1 MSRQSEEEVLRRI
14 EATRERMGET
24 IERIGDRVHPDR
36 VQHELKTRAREQVDE
51 LKHTAKRKAKN
62 TMDDVQHGVR
72 DTGRGLWDT
81 IRENP
86 VPAGMVGVGLAWLM
100 ANGSR
105 HSDDTTYRSSAYPF
119 AGTTGYS
126 RQQAARNRYRP
137 VESASY
143 GHNDDLAYDH
153 DFDDD
158 DHSAIGDAADQVKA
172 KGSDAMEDAREK
184 GQKAAHSAREKGEE
198 LADTAREKGHQAA
211 DAARNGMRQARS
223 TARGWASDA
232 EYRAR
237 RAERRVEHAVQDNPF
252 AAGAMAMALG
262 LAAGLMIPETDRERE
277 MMGPARERLK
287 DRAETKARSAANKA
301 QDIARE
307 TASKSAKRAVDEV
320 WSEAGSKSGD
330 STERMAA
337 EGNVGSENAVREPG
351 R

>member
-1 MSRQSEEEVLRRI
+1 MSRESEEEVLRRI
-14 EATRERMGET
+14 EVTRERMGET

-51 LKHTAKRKAKN
+51 LKHNAKRKAKN
-62 TMDDVQHGVR
+62 TMDDVQHEVR
-72 DTGRGLWDT
+72 EKGRGLWDT

-105 HSDDTTYRSSAYPF
+105 HGDDTTYRSSAYPF
-119 AGTTGYS
+119 E
-126 RQQAARNRYRP
+126 NRYRP

-143 GHNDDLAYDH
+143 GYNDDLAYDH

-158 DHSAIGDAADQVKA
+158 DHSVMGDAADQIRA

-184 GQKAAHSAREKGEE
+184 GHQAAHSAREKG
-198 LADTAREKGHQAA
+198 HQAA
-211 DAARNGMRQARS
+211 AAARHGMRQAGS

-252 AAGAMAMALG
+252 AAGAVAMALG
-262 LAAGLMIPETDRERE
+262 LAAGMMIPETDRERE

-287 DRAETKARSAANKA
+287 DRAETKARQAANTA
-301 QDIARE
+301 QGIVRE

-320 WSEAGSKSGD
+320 WSEAGSGSSD

-337 EGNVGSENAVREPG
+337 EGNAGSQSAVREPG